1 MKMKRIFA
9 AALSLCMALTLLAG
23 CQSGG
28 NSTGGSTSG
37 GNTGSGGSGASGS
50 GGSETVDWPKDNIN
64 LIVPFAAGGGMDLTG
79 RLAAMYLEKEL
90 GVTVTVNNV
99 EGGNSWTGWTQVI
112 QAEGD
117 GYTLGMANYP
127 QCVGGY
133 LNPSSGIP
141 FTYKDFSYIAN
152 IVSDPNVL
160 WVSANHSDFT
170 TAQEFFEY
178 AESNPVVLGTG
189 GGAGCDDDVLIA
201 KVNEALGLSME
212 SGRNSGFS
220 EAKTA
225 VLGGHIDGAVSNVSE
240 VYSMIGST
248 GDDAIRILCIFSE
261 ERNELCPDV
270 PTFEEC
276 GYPQVLGAS
285 DRGLV
290 GPADLDPAVKEI
302 LIETLKNIE
311 ANEEFQAEA
320 LSQGMTINM
329 MYGDDF
335 EAYVASVEETM
346 NGMLELF
353 GWA

>member
-9 AALSLCMALTLLAG
+9 AALSMCLALTLLAG

-28 NSTGGSTSG
+28 DASSGGGSTGGSST
-37 GNTGSGGSGASGS
+37 GGSSQA
-50 GGSETVDWPKDNIN
+50 ETLDWPKDNIN

-79 RLAAMYLEKEL
+79 RLIGQYLEKEL
-90 GVTVTVNNV
+90 GVTVTINNV

-112 QAEGD
+112 QAEGN

-141 FTYKDFSYIAN
+141 FTYEDFSYIAN

-170 TAQEFFEY
+170 TAQEFFDY
-178 AESNPVVLGTG
+178 AKDNTVVLGTG

-201 KVNEALGLSME
+201 KVNDALGLSIE

-248 GDDAIRILCIFSE
+248 GDDAIHILCIFSE

-290 GPADLDPAVKEI
+290 GPADLDPAIIDYLVEVI
-302 LIETLKNIE
+302 QTIDT
-311 ANEEFQAEA
+311 NEEFHNTAIE
-320 LSQGMTINM
+320 QGMTINF

>member
-37 GNTGSGGSGASGS
+37 GNTGSGGSGASSS

-79 RLAAMYLEKEL
+79 RLAAMYLEQEL

-152 IVSDPNVL
+152 IVSDPTCCGSL
-160 WVSANHSDFT
+160 PI
-170 TAQEFFEY
+170 TATSPPLRSSLSTPR
-178 AESNPVVLGTG
+178 ATPWCWAPV
-189 GGAGCDDDVLIA
+189 AA
-201 KVNEALGLSME
+201 
-212 SGRNSGFS
+212 
-220 EAKTA
+220 
-225 VLGGHIDGAVSNVSE
+225 
-240 VYSMIGST
+240 
-248 GDDAIRILCIFSE
+248 
-261 ERNELCPDV
+261 
-270 PTFEEC
+270 
-276 GYPQVLGAS
+276 
-285 DRGLV
+285 
-290 GPADLDPAVKEI
+290 PAV
-302 LIETLKNIE
+302 T
-311 ANEEFQAEA
+311 
-320 LSQGMTINM
+320 T
-329 MYGDDF
+329 
-335 EAYVASVEETM
+335 TC
-346 NGMLELF
+346 
-353 GWA
+353 